1 MARLYKC
8 YGTCGNKYEKTE
20 LVVHSNKNYCKQ
32 CYEKMIREVE
42 SRQTLYNLIKTHYGV
57 TFPTS
62 MHLAQIKKV
71 KELNYTYDDMILGL
85 RYCVDVLHLKFR
97 PNMGFGY
104 VSNNIEAAKMHYKEL
119 EEKQQHNDNIF
130 SDNILQHK
138 TVKVAKIDNTN
149 NLKKSKF
156 INLEDILC

>member
-1 MARLYKC
+1 
-8 YGTCGNKYEKTE
+8 
-20 LVVHSNKNYCKQ
+20 
-32 CYEKMIREVE
+32 
-42 SRQTLYNLIKTHYGV
+42 
-57 TFPTS
+57 
-62 MHLAQIKKV
+62 
-71 KELNYTYDDMILGL
+71 MILGL
-85 RYCVDVLHLKFR
+85 RYCVDVLHLKLK

-130 SDNILQHK
+130 SDNVLQHK